1 VWLAGLI
8 FTLLKGRLMHAVA
21 ADSLDFDFIAIVIAY
36 LLTRY
41 GHGASGAYAFGQ
53 GLFIDVISEGPRG
66 FSALIY
72 LAVFWGLQFG
82 SRFFELNHPRSQILL
97 VAIAV
102 FLKEILLIGMLDL
115 FVSRVIV
122 MHSFPLMVLGSITV
136 TALSAPLLFG
146 FFDYLLALPGEDRT
160 GA

>member
-1 VWLAGLI
+1 
-8 FTLLKGRLMHAVA
+8 MHAVA
-21 ADSLDFDFIAIVIAY
+21 ADFLDFDFLAIVIAY
-36 LLTRY
+36 LLLKY
-41 GHGASGAYAFGQ
+41 GHGASVAYAFGQ
-53 GLFIDVISEGPRG
+53 GLFIDVISDGPRG
-66 FSALIY
+66 FSTLIY
-72 LAVFWGLQFG
+72 LAVFWSLNSG

-102 FLKEILLIGMLDL
+102 LLKEILLIGILNL

-122 MHSFPLMVLGSITV
+122 MQSFPLMVLGSMAV

-146 FFDYLLALPGEDRT
+146 FFDYLLALPGEDRS